1 MRTSGDDGGSNGVE
15 EAIIMKSI
23 SIARVDCRLRRA
35 ENHCGNTAVTDL
47 GGRGLSTGA

>member
-23 SIARVDCRLRRA
+23 SIARVAKSRLSP
-35 ENHCGNTAVTDL
+35 EK
-47 GGRGLSTGA
+47 GRKPLW